1 MGIIILLITALFLL
15 LNSSSVQNYVK
26 DRIVEELK
34 GQIGSE
40 FGISKLSITPFNGL
54 ELDSVYL
61 YDQSGEKVFLAK
73 DVYASV
79 DLLGLLENKLVIS
92 SVNIDSFGVY
102 LSKDST
108 AAPLNIQYIIDAFK
122 SPEPKKKNP
131 KIDLKISTVHL
142 TNGTFEYSVK
152 DKDKQ
157 NKFDPNHIAVSNL
170 NARLSLKS
178 LTPDSLNIQ
187 VKKLSLNEQSGLK
200 IKNLT
205 TRIITQKEKA
215 WLKGFRLD
223 LPESF
228 LQFDRFAVD
237 LTDSDKSKNFLDNI
251 AYECIIT
258 PSYISPKDIAAIAP
272 ELQYFNDL
280 ISIEA
285 SISGTGD
292 DITVSDFTFD
302 YKGGLHLI
310 SNIEV
315 KGLRDKDQM
324 YILGSVDN
332 LTTNGKELKG
342 FIRNFSKN
350 DIRLPES
357 ITNLKHISFQGDIS
371 GYLTELV
378 AFGTIESDFG
388 IINTDV
394 LFGFNPDKHTKAYYK
409 GKVFTSDFEIGKL
422 ANNKDLNKTSLDL
435 AIDLRM
441 PVHGYPKGKLEGVL
455 FDFDYKGYSYA
466 DLNLDMSYDGLKLE
480 GSLDIDDEYGF
491 IALNGLFDLTD
502 KDRPKLDFEAQVRSV
517 QLNKLQLTDATQ
529 FNMSFNMK
537 ANFEGK
543 TIDDAHGSVLV
554 DSINIIQNNKR
565 ANIDN
570 LSIEAL
576 GESSDR
582 QLTIKSDFLN
592 GKIVGAYS
600 FTTMANSIQQT
611 LYTYFP
617 ALIKEVR
624 KDKRTASEIK
634 ENNLIFDFRI
644 NNTQNLT
651 EVFNLPVTVL
661 SQAKITGFYNNLS
674 NKLRLEA
681 FVPAIIAGGAN
692 IRSGY
697 VLVENPFEEM
707 KSKIEGVM
715 LNKNG
720 SKNQV
725 EISSTATMNKVDTKI
740 SFVNDLKKAK
750 GDFGITTL
758 FDKEKDTD
766 PLKMSFAINPSS
778 LMLNGEEW
786 EMGNAK
792 IFLENKEVRVENF
805 YGRNKDGSQ
814 QLRIGGKYSAADPSS
829 ILKIE
834 LDDIN
839 LDYIFETLAID
850 AVHFGGIAKGNVF
863 LSSIEGKPYANTRL
877 DVKNFSFNKTPL
889 GHLDLF
895 SELDE
900 ITNVIM
906 MDGKITSP
914 ETKMTYVKGSLDP
927 INQKLSFNFDAD
939 SVDVS
944 FLHKYTQTIF
954 SQIGGRGTG
963 KVRLHGD
970 FSNVTVEGYAYIKNG
985 ILGITFLN
993 TDYTFSDYIHMKDN
1007 LIYFNDLSMYDNN
1020 GNKAVVSGKVA
1031 HDRFKDIS
1039 YYIDLN
1045 ADKLLLYNVSEKQNP
1060 ILSGRVFG
1068 SGKGS
1073 ISGDENVVDINIGM
1087 RTEDN
1092 TFVRMNFME
1101 ESSYD
1106 YNFIEY
1112 KTKEQPATDTIA
1124 ELAMDALTQPIQTK
1138 SEMEINMNFYIDA
1151 TPTAVAEIVMDPVG
1165 GDVLRGSGSGAL
1177 RFTWSSK
1184 AAPRLYGTYSINRGS
1199 YLFTFQRIM
1208 ERKFNIED
1216 GSTVLFKGDPFE
1228 AELDVSAT
1236 YKITANLNDLNS
1248 MIAETAGQTN
1258 IPVECILHLTGPL
1271 KHPNVG
1277 LDLNFPSAVPEVERQ
1292 LKVLL
1297 NSEDMINRQVAYLLL
1312 LSKFY
1317 TPEDNSASEYKTSDF
1332 AALASATLSSQLSKI
1347 VSKIDNRFQ
1356 LGTNIRTSD
1365 PELTSTE
1372 VELIL
1377 SSQLLNDR
1385 LLINGNFGYRDDP
1398 STQTNDEFIRDVE
1411 IEYLLNPSGTWR
1423 IKAYNRYN
1431 EKYYYTGS
1439 ATETQGVGIKY
1450 KKDFDNLHELLPW
1463 LNKIKLKPEH
1473 KKDSL
1478 EVVLPDSTVK
1488 GSGLGSFI
1496 KLKK

>member
-1 MGIIILLITALFLL
+1 MGILILLITTLFLL
-15 LNSSSVQNYVK
+15 LNSTSVQNYVK

-34 GQIGSE
+34 MQIGSE
-40 FGISKLSITPFNGL
+40 FGINKLRITPFNGL

-61 YDQSGEKVFLAK
+61 YDQSGAKVFLAK
-73 DVYASV
+73 DIYASV
-79 DLLGLLENKLVIS
+79 DLLGLFENKLVIS

-108 AAPLNIQYIIDAFK
+108 AASLNIQYIIDAFK
-122 SPEPKKKNP
+122 SPKPKKRN

-142 TNGTFEYSVK
+142 TNGTFEYSVN
-152 DKDKQ
+152 DKEKL
-157 NKFDPNHIAVSNL
+157 NKFDPNHISVSNL

-187 VKKLSLNEQSGLK
+187 VKKLSLDEQSGLQ

-205 TRIITQKEKA
+205 TRVITQKEKA

-228 LQFDRFAVD
+228 LQFDKFVVD
-237 LTDSDKSKNFLDNI
+237 MTDSADSKNIWENLIYDCTI
-251 AYECIIT
+251 A

-272 ELQYFNDL
+272 ELQYFKDL

-285 SISGTGD
+285 SITGSAD
-292 DITVSDFTFD
+292 DISVSDFIFD
-302 YKGGLHLI
+302 YKGGLHLV

-315 KGLRDKDQM
+315 KGLRNKDEM
-324 YILGSVDN
+324 YILGSVDS
-332 LTTNGKELKG
+332 LTTNGAELKS

-350 DIRLPES
+350 EIYLPETV
-357 ITNLKHISFQGDIS
+357 TNLKHISFQGDIS
-371 GYLTELV
+371 GYLKELV

-388 IINTDV
+388 IINTDL
-394 LFGFNPDKHTKAYYK
+394 LFGFNSDKYTKSYFK
-409 GKVFTSDFEIGKL
+409 GKLLTSDFQIGKL
-422 ANNKDLNKTSLDL
+422 LNNKDLNKTSLDL
-435 AIDLRM
+435 EVDLRK
-441 PVHGYPKGKLEGVL
+441 PVYGYPKGSLSGVL
-455 FDFDYKGYSYA
+455 YDFDYKGYSYA
-466 DLNLDMSYDGLKLE
+466 DVNLDMTYDGLKLE
-480 GSLDIDDEYGF
+480 GMLNMDDEYGS
-491 IALNGLFDLTD
+491 ATLNGLFDLSD
-502 KDRPKLDFEAQVRSV
+502 KDRPKLNFDAEVKNV
-517 QLNKLQLTDATQ
+517 QLNKLQLTNATQ

-543 TIDDAHGSVLV
+543 NIDDAHGSILI
-554 DSINIIQNNKR
+554 DSINLVQNNKR
-565 ANIDN
+565 LKINKLN
-570 LSIEAL
+570 IEAL
-576 GESSDR
+576 GESTDR
-582 QLTIKSDFLN
+582 QLTIKSDILN
-592 GKIVGAYS
+592 GKIIGAYS
-600 FTTMANSIQQT
+600 FTTMFNSIQKT

-617 ALIKEVR
+617 ALIKEA
-624 KDKRTASEIK
+624 KANKKANSEIK
-634 ENNLIFDFRI
+634 ENNLTFDFLI

-651 EVFNLPVTVL
+651 DVFNLPVTVL
-661 SQAKITGFYNNLS
+661 NQAKITGFYNNLS
-674 NKLRLEA
+674 NKLRIEA
-681 FVPAIIAGGAN
+681 FVPAIIAGGTN

-697 VLVENPFEEM
+697 VLVENPFDEI
-707 KSKIEGVM
+707 KSKIEGIM
-715 LNKNG
+715 LNKNR
-720 SKNQV
+720 SMNQI
-725 EISSTATMNKVDTKI
+725 EITSTANTNLVDTKI

-750 GDFGITTL
+750 GDFGITTQ
-758 FDKEKDTD
+758 FEREKESD
-766 PLKMSFAINPSS
+766 PLKVNFAINPSS

-792 IFLENKEVRVENF
+792 IYLEDKKVIVENF

-814 QLRIGGKYSAADPSS
+814 QLKIGGRYSATDPSS
-829 ILKIE
+829 ILKVE

-877 DVKNFSFNKTPL
+877 DVRNFSFNKTSL
-889 GHLDLF
+889 GHLNLF

-900 ITNVIM
+900 TTNVIM

-914 ETKMTYVKGSLDP
+914 EAKNTFVKGELDP
-927 INQKLSFNFDAD
+927 VNQKLSFDFDAD

-954 SQIGGRGTG
+954 SQIKGRGTG
-963 KVRLHGD
+963 KVRLFGD
-970 FSNVTVEGYAYIKNG
+970 FSNVTVEGDAYIKDG
-985 ILGITFLN
+985 LLGITFLN
-993 TDYTFSDYIHMKDN
+993 TDYSFSDYIHMKDN
-1007 LIYFNDLSMYDNN
+1007 LIYFNDLNLYDNN

-1039 YYIDLN
+1039 YFIDLN

-1073 ISGDENVVDINIGM
+1073 ISGDENAVDINISM

-1101 ESSYD
+1101 DTAYD

-1112 KTKEQPATDTIA
+1112 KTKEIPATDTIA
-1124 ELAMDALTQPIQTK
+1124 EFAKEALTQPIQTK

-1216 GSTVLFKGDPFE
+1216 GSSVLFKGDPFE
-1228 AELDVSAT
+1228 AELDVAAT

-1277 LDLNFPSAVPEVERQ
+1277 LDLNFPSAVPEIERQ

-1297 NSEDMINRQVAYLLL
+1297 NSEDMVNRQVAYLLL

-1463 LNKIKLKPEH
+1463 LNKIKVPVH
-1473 KKDSL
+1473 KKDSV
-1478 EVVLPDSTVK
+1478 EVVLPDSSVK
-1488 GSGLGSFI
+1488 GSRLGSFI
-1496 KLKK
+1496 QLKK